1 MVGHR
6 RRVILASA
14 LAATAGGAEWVI
26 LLLAGLSAAVAT
38 AAALVATVGLASLG
52 AWRADRRLIGLALV
66 YSFAFL
72 LLESPVFIV
81 LALLL
86 SPSGGGG

>member
-1 MVGHR
+1 MVGQR
-6 RRVILASA
+6 RGVIVASA
-14 LAATAGGAEWVI
+14 LAAAAGGAVWLV
-26 LLLAGLSAAVAT
+26 LLLVGLSAALAT
-38 AAALVATVGLASLG
+38 AAASVATVGLAMLG
-52 AWRADRRLIGLALV
+52 AWRADRRLIGLALG